1 MKVSGQSDRVVII
14 GSGMAG
20 YFLVQAIRE
29 QSKDVPVV
37 LLTENDGRFYPKPML
52 SSALYHRKSPADIV
66 TATADDMA
74 KKYQVDIRTFACVE
88 MIDSAAKKIFYRQGD
103 NKEVLEYAHVVLA
116 TGSDP
121 KTLPLAGSGVSECYQ
136 INTLEA
142 YESWT
147 SNLNTGDNIAIIGSG
162 LVGVEFAHDL
172 THAGYN
178 VQVVSQFE
186 QALYGLVPDN
196 IGLKVRHHLQSLG
209 VDWMVDRCLQRI
221 EKVKDGLLLCGSDGR
236 EILVDKVLM
245 AVGIAPRTDLKAE
258 GLIIDDRGGYKVD
271 VYAKTANASI
281 YAIGDCACV
290 CGLQMTYVAP
300 IKQQVKALA
309 QTLTGVL
316 TPIVYPAMPVV
327 VKTPTMPLTMVPVRG
342 DYQGRWH
349 DVSEQDDQAVSA
361 FYDDDQHLRGFVLQG
376 TATVKRSEWL
386 EKMPM
391 LMG

>member
-1 MKVSGQSDRVVII
+1 
-14 GSGMAG
+14 
-20 YFLVQAIRE
+20 
-29 QSKDVPVV
+29 
-37 LLTENDGRFYPKPML
+37 
-52 SSALYHRKSPADIV
+52 
-66 TATADDMA
+66 
-74 KKYQVDIRTFACVE
+74 
-88 MIDSAAKKIFYRQGD
+88 
-103 NKEVLEYAHVVLA
+103 
-116 TGSDP
+116 
-121 KTLPLAGSGVSECYQ
+121 
-136 INTLEA
+136 
-142 YESWT
+142 
-147 SNLNTGDNIAIIGSG
+147 
-162 LVGVEFAHDL
+162 
-172 THAGYN
+172 
-178 VQVVSQFE
+178 
-186 QALYGLVPDN
+186 
-196 IGLKVRHHLQSLG
+196 
-209 VDWMVDRCLQRI
+209 
-221 EKVKDGLLLCGSDGR
+221 LLCGSDGR